1 MLLLRQSDQLRKGI
15 LLLCLDRRA
24 DAEQRANAERQP
36 QQGSDRARRGQG
48 LIIA

>member
-15 LLLCLDRRA
+15 LFLRLDRRGKA
-24 DAEQRANAERQP
+24 QQRADAERQP